1 MRNIVFK
8 FYLLLFLI
16 ITFGL
21 APETIIGQTLS
32 TKENSILNASEKLI
46 FSNPNEAIKIAIQLS
61 KNENNSNIE
70 IAEINYILSKAY
82 FNKGDYNNSLKT
94 LFASKISESQLSDSK
109 KNDILI
115 SKIRILRE
123 LSLDKEARKI
133 LLVADS
139 ISELISN
146 SDEKLLVK
154 KAILIEK
161 VKFLYKERQFLKG
174 IQLLLSQEKSGFKI
188 DSPDLELSVK
198 LLLGDF
204 YLKQK
209 DFVSAENY
217 YKSAYLITSNQKNP
231 NLYQKVF
238 ALTGLADL
246 CFFRKE
252 HNQGLLI
259 LKEALLYSQNLQN
272 IYLQEMIVR
281 QLNVNYLAINDTLNY
296 KISNANFIQLQS
308 KIEILEQE
316 SVNTAFNLISKQYVG
331 NYDGEISKYEKF
343 LTNILLF
350 IILLII
356 VFVTLYV
363 KYSQRLKNLNELAKY
378 LQITK
383 NNYTKIQIEKKQE
396 HKKAIILKETEEQI
410 LNKLKKFEL
419 SKRYLNKDFSLAI
432 LAGQLDTNT
441 KYLSEIINSHYHMI

>member
-32 TKENSILNASEKLI
+32 TKENSILNASDKLI

-82 FNKGDYNNSLKT
+82 FAKGDYNNSLKT

-161 VKFLYKERQFLKG
+161 VKFLYKERQFSKG
-174 IQLLLSQEKSGFKI
+174 IQLLLSQEKSDFKI
-188 DSPDLELSVK
+188 DSPELELSVK

-209 DFVSAENY
+209 DFD
-217 YKSAYLITSNQKNP
+217 KS
-231 NLYQKVF
+231 
-238 ALTGLADL
+238 
-246 CFFRKE
+246 
-252 HNQGLLI
+252 
-259 LKEALLYSQNLQN
+259 
-272 IYLQEMIVR
+272 
-281 QLNVNYLAINDTLNY
+281 
-296 KISNANFIQLQS
+296 
-308 KIEILEQE
+308 
-316 SVNTAFNLISKQYVG
+316 
-331 NYDGEISKYEKF
+331 
-343 LTNILLF
+343 
-350 IILLII
+350 
-356 VFVTLYV
+356 
-363 KYSQRLKNLNELAKY
+363 
-378 LQITK
+378 
-383 NNYTKIQIEKKQE
+383 
-396 HKKAIILKETEEQI
+396 
-410 LNKLKKFEL
+410 
-419 SKRYLNKDFSLAI
+419 
-432 LAGQLDTNT
+432 
-441 KYLSEIINSHYHMI
+441 